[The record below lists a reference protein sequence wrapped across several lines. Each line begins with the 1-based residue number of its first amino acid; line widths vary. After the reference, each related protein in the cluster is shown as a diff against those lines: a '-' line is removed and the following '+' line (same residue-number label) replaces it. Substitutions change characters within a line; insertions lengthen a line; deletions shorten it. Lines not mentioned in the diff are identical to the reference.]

1 MSRKARII
9 MPTEKE
15 DREITAAALSDPDAQ
30 PLTDEQL
37 AQFEPGT
44 GRSRLSSATAKVDE
58 GLPLRKKQG

>member
-1 MSRKARII
+1 MSRRARII

-37 AQFEPGT
+37 DQFKPST
-44 GRSRLSSATAKVDE
+44 GRRRLPAATDHE
-58 GLPLRKKQG
+58 LLPLRKKQG